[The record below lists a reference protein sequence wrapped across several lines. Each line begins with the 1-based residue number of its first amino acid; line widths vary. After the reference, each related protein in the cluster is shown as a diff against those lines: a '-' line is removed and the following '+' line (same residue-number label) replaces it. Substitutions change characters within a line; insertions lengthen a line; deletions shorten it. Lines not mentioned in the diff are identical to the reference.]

1 MTDLKITVGKTWR
14 EISAEIVD
22 AVHRAERGEVIQ
34 AEASVNFA
42 DWDTLT
48 RTLTAKRLELLRHLH
63 RHPTASINALAKA
76 LGRDYRNVHADVVAL
91 VSAGLIE
98 RDAAGGLTAEYNT
111 IQTQIAL

>member
-1 MTDLKITVGKTWR
+1 MSDLKITVGKTWR

-22 AVHRAERGEVIQ
+22 AVHRAEQGEAVET
-34 AEASVNFA
+34 EASVNFA

-48 RTLTAKRLELLRHLH
+48 RTLTAKRLELLRYLH
-63 RHPTASINALAKA
+63 RHPMASINALAKA
-76 LGRDYRNVHADVVAL
+76 LGRDYRNVHADVAAL

-98 RDAAGGLTAEYNT
+98 RDDSGGLTAKYDT